1 LARSRRTGS
10 GSCRWRNIG
19 PAAGHFPNMNVT
31 RKSLGRSESDEQ
43 RFERLY
49 EQHFERVTAYL
60 LARTDRD
67 SAAEAV
73 ARTFEIA
80 WRRLPDVPVEPLP
93 WLLGV
98 ARRVLADQRRAQGR
112 RNALIEHIAEAAV
125 ETSDDHAE
133 ALAARELVL
142 AAIKDLTPFQQEA
155 LLLIAWDGLSER
167 EAAAVLGCSRGA
179 VALRLHRARKQLRAA
194 LDRAA
199 HVSNLLGDASGA
211 AAPRRPVHPCR
222 EETI

>member
-1 LARSRRTGS
+1 MNAIGRS
-10 GSCRWRNIG
+10 
-19 PAAGHFPNMNVT
+19 
-31 RKSLGRSESDEQ
+31 LLRSESDEQ
-43 RFERLY
+43 PFERLY
-49 EQHFERVTAYL
+49 EQYFERVAAYL

-80 WRRLPDVPVEPLP
+80 WRRLPDVPAEPLP

-112 RNALIEHIAEAAV
+112 RNALIEHVAETAI

-133 ALAARELVL
+133 VLAARELVL

-155 LLLIAWDGLSER
+155 LLLIAWDGVSER

-179 VALRLHRARKQLRAA
+179 VALRLYRARKQLRAA
-194 LDRAA
+194 LDRATPESKL
-199 HVSNLLGDASGA
+199 VGDASGD
-211 AAPRRPVHPCR
+211 AAPRQPVHPST
-222 EETI
+222 EETT

>member
-1 LARSRRTGS
+1 
-10 GSCRWRNIG
+10 
-19 PAAGHFPNMNVT
+19 MNVT
-31 RKSLGRSESDEQ
+31 GRSLRRSEPDEQ
-43 RFERLY
+43 PFERLY

-67 SAAEAV
+67 SAGEAV

-80 WRRLPDVPVEPLP
+80 WRRLPDVPAEPLP

-112 RNALIEHIAEAAV
+112 RNALIEHIAETAT
-125 ETSDDHAE
+125 EISDDHAE

-167 EAAAVLGCSRGA
+167 EVAAVLGCSRGA

-199 HVSNLLGDASGA
+199 PESNLVGDASGDG
-211 AAPRRPVHPCR
+211 APRRPVHPCTK
-222 EETI
+222 ETA

>member
-1 LARSRRTGS
+1 
-10 GSCRWRNIG
+10 
-19 PAAGHFPNMNVT
+19 MNVIG
-31 RKSLGRSESDEQ
+31 RSLRRSESDEQ
-43 RFERLY
+43 SFERLY
-49 EQHFERVTAYL
+49 GQHFERVAAYL

-67 SAAEAV
+67 SSAEAV

-80 WRRLPDVPVEPLP
+80 WRRLTDVPVEPLP

-112 RNALIEHIAEAAV
+112 RNALIERITETAL

-133 ALAARELVL
+133 ALATRELVL
-142 AAIKDLTPFQQEA
+142 GAIEDLTPFQQEA

-179 VALRLHRARKQLRAA
+179 VALRLHRARKQLRSA

-199 HVSNLLGDASGA
+199 PESNLVGDASSD
-211 AAPRRPVHPCR
+211 AAPLPPVHLSTK
-222 EETI
+222 ETT